1 MERLKFIDG
10 LRGIAASLVV
20 LHHLL
25 SRTSVST
32 IAPVALRGYLGVAIF
47 FVLSGFVIAMLI
59 GEQRV
64 GLGYLGRFALRRAV
78 RLDIP
83 YWISIAVAIGLAKM
97 AAEAGAVHPAVT
109 IPQVIAHLFYAQDIL
124 GYHEISA
131 VYWTLCLEVQFYVTL
146 ILVLWVRQAMGQ
158 HLRSPL
164 FLAVFLVSIAFSAI
178 MHTGLVDA
186 PRGMMF
192 PYWWAFGLGALC
204 CWTVTGKV
212 RWEYLCI
219 AAAFVMCLAW
229 ARHGDWRLV
238 AVGTTATLFWAD
250 RRRAMGR
257 WLANPFAQFLGRI
270 SYSLYLFHPLVGW
283 STQSLVLRYAN
294 QWVAFAAG
302 MIASLVSAWAAQVF
316 IERPSIKLSHAI
328 SLRRAPVPGPATA

>member
-25 SRTSVST
+25 SRTSVSM
-32 IAPVALRGYLGVAIF
+32 IAPAGLRGYLGVAIF
-47 FVLSGFVIAMLI
+47 FVLSGFVIAMVI
-59 GEQRV
+59 GEHRV
-64 GLGYLGRFALRRAV
+64 GPGYLGRFALRRAV

-83 YWISIAVAIGLAKM
+83 YWISIAVAIGLAKVG
-97 AAEAGAVHPAVT
+97 AAMGAVPTAVT
-109 IPQVIAHLFYAQDIL
+109 IPQVIAHLFYAQEIL
-124 GYHEISA
+124 GYREISA

-146 ILVLWVRQAMGQ
+146 ILVQWARQATGQ
-158 HLRSPL
+158 RLQSPL

-178 MHTGLVDA
+178 MHAGAVGA
-186 PRGMMF
+186 PRGLMF

-212 RWEYLCI
+212 RCEYLCV
-219 AAAFVMCLAW
+219 AAGFVMCSAW
-229 ARHGDWRLV
+229 ARHGDWRFV
-238 AVGTTATLFWAD
+238 AAGTTALLFWAG
-250 RRRAMGR
+250 RRNAMGR

-270 SYSLYLFHPLVGW
+270 SYSLYLFHPLIGW
-283 STQSLVLRYAN
+283 SAQSLVLRYAN

-302 MIASLVSAWAAQVF
+302 MIASLLSAWAAQVF

-328 SLRRAPVPGPATA
+328 SLRRAPVPARATA